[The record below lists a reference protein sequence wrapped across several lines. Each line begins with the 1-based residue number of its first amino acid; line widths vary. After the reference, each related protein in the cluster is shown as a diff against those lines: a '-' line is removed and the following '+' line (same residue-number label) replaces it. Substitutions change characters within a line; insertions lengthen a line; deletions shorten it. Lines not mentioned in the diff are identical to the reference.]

1 MQILVLFEP
10 RDQPLARLAAHDLA
24 QRLVNRV
31 LDATRPQYLSGFRE
45 HILIDI
51 QCCPAHTIN
60 IAWCCNIRHTD
71 PFLDSDDDIL
81 SPFSDVHDDLRQSI
95 RRFIER
101 ELAPYAQQW
110 EDERWFPDE
119 VFPKLA
125 AQGLLGLKY
134 PEQYGGQGGDY
145 LHEAV
150 LCEELARVGSGG
162 TAAGIGA
169 HTNIAT
175 PPIWKFGT
183 EEQKQRY
190 LVPAIRGERIG
201 ALGITEPGAGSDV
214 AALSTRAERVDGGWV
229 VNGEKTYIT
238 NGVRAH
244 FIVTAVKTTQDGGH
258 HGISFLIVDRGEGV
272 SSSKLDKLGWHASDT
287 ATISFQDVFVPEHNL
302 LGELNEGF
310 KLIMANF
317 QWERLAMALGAVG
330 AMALAWERT
339 AQFARERQ
347 AFGRPLSGHQ
357 AIRHKLADLATS
369 VYTCRCT
376 TYDALR
382 RFVAGQDA
390 LKEVTMA
397 KLLTQ
402 RACFELMDACLQ
414 IHGGAGYM
422 REYFIER
429 AARDARLGPIGGGSD
444 EIMREILG
452 RMLDAPPAS

>member
-1 MQILVLFEP
+1 MNALMP
-10 RDQPLARLAAHDLA
+10 
-24 QRLVNRV
+24 
-31 LDATRPQYLSGFRE
+31 
-45 HILIDI
+45 
-51 QCCPAHTIN
+51 
-60 IAWCCNIRHTD
+60 
-71 PFLDSDDDIL
+71 
-81 SPFSDVHDDLRQSI
+81 PFSDEHEELRQSV
-95 RRFIER
+95 RGFIER
-101 ELAPYAQQW
+101 ELAPHAGQW
-110 EDERWFPDE
+110 EEERWFPDE
-119 VFPKLA
+119 VFGTLA

-134 PEQYGGQGGDY
+134 PVEYGGQGGDY

-150 LCEELARVGSGG
+150 LCEEMARIGSGG
-162 TAAGIGA
+162 AAAGIGA

-175 PPIWKFGT
+175 PPIWKFGS

-190 LVPAIRGERIG
+190 LVPAIAGERIG

-214 AALSTRAERVDGGWV
+214 ASLSTRAESVEGGFI

-238 NGVRAH
+238 NGVRAD
-244 FIVTAVKTTQDGGH
+244 FIVTAVKTANASESSRH
-258 HGISFLIVDRGEGV
+258 HDISFLIIDRGEGV
-272 SSSKLDKLGWHASDT
+272 SSSKLEKLGWHASDT
-287 ATISFQDVFVPEHNL
+287 ATISFADVFVPAERL

-330 AMALAWERT
+330 AMQIAWERT
-339 AQFARERQ
+339 AQFARERET
-347 AFGRPLSGHQ
+347 FGRPLARHQ
-357 AIRHKLADLATS
+357 AIRHRLADLATS

-382 RFVAGQDA
+382 RFVEGEQP

-402 RACFELMDACLQ
+402 RASFELMDACLQ

-422 REYFIER
+422 REYWIER

-452 RMLDAPPAS
+452 GVLGL

>member
-1 MQILVLFEP
+1 M
-10 RDQPLARLAAHDLA
+10 
-24 QRLVNRV
+24 
-31 LDATRPQYLSGFRE
+31 TSS
-45 HILIDI
+45 
-51 QCCPAHTIN
+51 
-60 IAWCCNIRHTD
+60 IA
-71 PFLDSDDDIL
+71 P
-81 SPFSDVHDDLRQSI
+81 PFSDEHEQLRQSV
-95 RRFIER
+95 RGFLER
-101 ELAPYAQQW
+101 ELTPHAQQW
-110 EDERWFPDE
+110 EEARWFPNE

-134 PEQYGGQGGDY
+134 PTEYGGQGGDY

-150 LCEELARVGSGG
+150 LCEEMARIGSGG

-169 HTNIAT
+169 HINIAT

-190 LVPAIRGERIG
+190 LVPAIAGEKIG

-214 AALSTRAERVDGGWV
+214 AGIATRAERVDGGFL

-238 NGVRAH
+238 NGVRAD
-244 FIVTAVKTTQDGGH
+244 FIVTAVKTTPEGGH
-258 HGISFLIVDRGEGV
+258 GGISFLIVEPGEGV
-272 SSSKLDKLGWHASDT
+272 ESSALHKLGWQASDT
-287 ATISFQDVFVPEHNL
+287 ATIAYQDVFVPEENL
-302 LGELNEGF
+302 LGELHGGF

-330 AMALAWERT
+330 AMQLAYERT
-339 AQFARERQ
+339 AAFAAERTT
-347 AFGRPLSGHQ
+347 FGKPLTKHQ
-357 AIRHKLADLATS
+357 VIRHKLADMATS
-369 VYTCRCT
+369 AYTCRCV

-382 RFVAGQDA
+382 RFVAGEEP

-402 RACFELMDACLQ
+402 RAAFELMDEALQ

-422 REYFIER
+422 KEYWVER

-452 RMLDAPPAS
+452 RVLGL

>member
-1 MQILVLFEP
+1 LP
-10 RDQPLARLAAHDLA
+10 P
-24 QRLVNRV
+24 
-31 LDATRPQYLSGFRE
+31 T
-45 HILIDI
+45 
-51 QCCPAHTIN
+51 
-60 IAWCCNIRHTD
+60 
-71 PFLDSDDDIL
+71 
-81 SPFSDVHDDLRQSI
+81 SPFSDEHEELRQSI
-95 RRFIER
+95 RGFIER
-101 ELAPYAQQW
+101 ELTPHAQQW
-110 EDERWFPDE
+110 EEEQWFPDE
-119 VFPKLA
+119 VFGKLA

-134 PEQYGGQGGDY
+134 PESYGGQGGDY

-150 LCEELARVGSGG
+150 MCEEMARIGSGG

-169 HTNIAT
+169 HINIAT
-175 PPIWKFGT
+175 PPIWKFGS
-183 EEQKQRY
+183 EEHKQRY
-190 LVPAIRGERIG
+190 LAPSIRGELIG
-201 ALGITEPGAGSDV
+201 ALAITEPGGGSDV

-244 FIVTAVKTTQDGGH
+244 FIVTAVKTTPAGGH
-258 HGISFLIVDRGEGV
+258 HGISFLIVDRSEGV

-287 ATISFQDVFVPEHNL
+287 ATISFQDVFVDEANL
-302 LGELNEGF
+302 LGELHEGF

-317 QWERLAMALGAVG
+317 QWERLAMSLGAVG
-330 AMALAWERT
+330 AMQLAWERT
-339 AQFARERQ
+339 AEFARERHT
-347 AFGRPLSGHQ
+347 FGRPLSGHQ

-369 VYTCRCT
+369 VYTCRCV

-382 RFVAGQDA
+382 RFVAGEDP
-390 LKEVTMA
+390 LREVTMA

-422 REYFIER
+422 REHFIER

-452 RMLDAPPAS
+452 RVLGL

>member
-1 MQILVLFEP
+1 MSAP
-10 RDQPLARLAAHDLA
+10 HP
-24 QRLVNRV
+24 
-31 LDATRPQYLSGFRE
+31 
-45 HILIDI
+45 
-51 QCCPAHTIN
+51 
-60 IAWCCNIRHTD
+60 
-71 PFLDSDDDIL
+71 
-81 SPFSDVHDDLRQSI
+81 PFSDEHEPLRQSV
-95 RRFIER
+95 RGFIER
-101 ELAPYAQQW
+101 ELAPHAQQW
-110 EDERWFPDE
+110 EDDRWFSDD

-134 PEQYGGQGGDY
+134 PEEYGGQGGDY

-150 LCEELARVGSGG
+150 LCEEMARIGSGG

-169 HTNIAT
+169 HINIAT

-183 EEQKQRY
+183 AEQKQRY
-190 LVPAIRGERIG
+190 LVPAIRGELIG

-214 AALSTRAERVDGGWV
+214 AAISTRAERVEGGWV
-229 VNGEKTYIT
+229 LNGEKTYIT

-244 FIVTAVKTTQDGGH
+244 FIVTAVKTKQTAASSRH
-258 HGISFLIVDRGEGV
+258 HDISFLIVDRGEGV
-272 SSSKLDKLGWHASDT
+272 SSSALHKLGWHASDT
-287 ATISFQDVFVPEHNL
+287 ATISFQDVFVPEENL
-302 LGELNEGF
+302 LGELDEGF

-330 AMALAWERT
+330 AMTLAWERT
-339 AQFARERQ
+339 AEFARERQ

-369 VYTCRCT
+369 VHTCRCV

-382 RFVAGQDA
+382 RFVAGEEP
-390 LKEVTMA
+390 LREVTMA

-444 EIMREILG
+444 EIMREVLG
-452 RMLDAPPAS
+452 RVLAL

>member
-1 MQILVLFEP
+1 MTNPDPPFTHEHEEL
-10 RDQPLARLAAHDLA
+10 
-24 QRLVNRV
+24 
-31 LDATRPQYLSGFRE
+31 RE
-45 HILIDI
+45 
-51 QCCPAHTIN
+51 
-60 IAWCCNIRHTD
+60 
-71 PFLDSDDDIL
+71 
-81 SPFSDVHDDLRQSI
+81 SI
-95 RRFIER
+95 RGFIDR
-101 ELAPYAQQW
+101 ELAPHAQQW
-110 EDERWFPDE
+110 EDDCWFPDE

-134 PEQYGGQGGDY
+134 PTELGGQGGDY

-150 LCEELARVGSGG
+150 MCEEMARIGSGG

-169 HTNIAT
+169 HVNIAT

-183 EEQKQRY
+183 DEQKQNY
-190 LVPAIRGERIG
+190 LVPAIRGESIG

-214 AALSTRAERVDGGWV
+214 AGLRTSAERVDGGWV
-229 VNGEKTYIT
+229 LNGEKTYIT

-244 FIVTAVKTTQDGGH
+244 FIVTAAKTTPEGGH
-258 HGISFLIVDRGEGV
+258 HGISFFIVDRGEGV
-272 SSSKLDKLGWHASDT
+272 ASSKLEKLGWHASDT
-287 ATISFQDVFVPEHNL
+287 ATIAYEDVFVPDEAL
-302 LGELNEGF
+302 LGELHGGF

-330 AMALAWERT
+330 AMRMAWERT
-339 AQFARERQ
+339 AEFARERQ

-357 AIRHKLADLATS
+357 VIRHKLADLAAS
-369 VYTCRCT
+369 AYSARCV

-382 RFVAGQDA
+382 RFVAGEEP
-390 LKEVTMA
+390 LREVTMA

-422 REYFIER
+422 REVWVER
-429 AARDARLGPIGGGSD
+429 AARDARLGPIGGGTD

-452 RMLDAPPAS
+452 RILEAPPAL